1 MSLHLDQINAQVK
14 FFQVVHIRLKRC
26 CSIAFDSKICRTFA
40 EEIDPLG
47 DMNGRSLSKNSD
59 WFENYGSREDL
70 RRTALNIN
78 YYQLFFIT

>member
-14 FFQVVHIRLKRC
+14 FFQVVQIRLKRC